1 MYAVDAVTEQKT
13 LLLVD
18 DVADNIAL
26 LSLLIKGR
34 HRIRA
39 ATHGARALEI
49 AASEPQPDLI
59 LLDIMMPE
67 MDGYEVCRRLKADP
81 HTAAIPVIFLT
92 ANIDARDEEQGFQ
105 LGAVDYIT
113 KPINPAVARARIET
127 HLALKNARQFLQ
139 DRNAFL
145 EAEVRRRTRD
155 VMAIRDVT
163 ILTLA
168 SMAETRDNE
177 TGSHIRRTQHYILTL
192 ARRLQTHPR
201 FADILTGETM
211 DLLFKSAPLHDI
223 GKVGIPDCILL
234 KPGKLS
240 AEEFAIMKTHTTLGR
255 NAIFAAEQHLGS
267 SASFLRIARDIAY
280 AHHEKWDG
288 SGYPEGLAG
297 DAIPAA
303 ARLMAV
309 ADVYDELTGRRVYR
323 VALPHEQAVEVIRAD
338 RGRHFDPDV
347 VDAFLVIA
355 DTFKGIAARLAD
367 DERELQRS
375 MAQLEAALAE
385 ERIVLGSGADE

>member
-309 ADVYDELTGRRVYR
+309 ADVYDALISQRVYKP
-323 VALPHEQAVEVIRAD
+323 ALPHEQAVAAIRAG
-338 RGRHFDPDV
+338 RGTHFDPDV
-347 VDAFLVIA
+347 VDAFLALV
-355 DTFKGIAARLAD
+355 DTFQAIATRFAD
-367 DERELQRS
+367 QPHALQV
-375 MAQLEAALAE
+375 AE
-385 ERIVLGSGADE
+385 ERIRNALSDQAALPS